1 MPITS
6 PAGWNLIFSD
16 DFNTNTA
23 SGTFPGPN
31 YSNGVW
37 TGGPYSATWTS
48 YEPGWTDTSGAGTYE
63 TSNISVSNSCLII
76 NLKTVGTT
84 IEVAAPNAVLPGH
97 AAYAGQLY
105 GMYSVCFKADPDL
118 QGFKTAWLLWPD
130 NNVWADG
137 EIDFPEG
144 DLTGTIHAFDHVV
157 GNPSVNAFAAD
168 TGVTYTSAWHVAT
181 TEWTAAGVTFILDGK
196 VIGTSPMS
204 PSVPMHWVL
213 QTETTTDPGAP
224 PPAPSVAGNVYVDWV
239 AVYSSTT

>member
-63 TSNISVSNSCLII
+63 TSNISVSNSCLI
-76 NLKTVGTT
+76 LHLSTVGNTVQ
-84 IEVAAPNAVLPGH
+84 VAAPLPILPGGTPGS
-97 AAYAGQLY
+97 GQTY
-105 GMYSVCFKADPDL
+105 GMYSVCFRADPGL
-118 QGFKTAWLLWPD
+118 NGFKTAWLLWPVS
-130 NNVWADG
+130 NVASQG

-144 DLTGTIHAFDHVV
+144 DLAGTIGAYDHTV
-157 GNPSVNAFAAD
+157 GDQPLNAFAAD
-168 TGVTYTSAWHVAT
+168 TGATYTSWHVAT
-181 TEWTAAGVTFILDGK
+181 IEWTAAGVTFILDGK
-196 VIGTSPMS
+196 VVGTSTMS

-213 QTETTTDPGAP
+213 QTETDGGS
-224 PPAPSVAGNVYVDWV
+224 PAASVAGDVNIDWV
-239 AVYSSTT
+239 AVYAPAS